1 MQRFD
6 RSFVPPPSLLQG
18 PEASAGRQALA
29 RIFLAEPTRRA
40 QTRALELS
48 LDLDEASVHVSLSRL
63 FRGKCAFCERAVTTS
78 HYRFRPGPGA
88 IPAERAPDAHLYY
101 IWLSSAWENIY
112 SICEDCRP
120 DRPEYFPVRGRRSPL
135 PGELQ
140 LETYVAENQGTWPG
154 YPLKERHVLLDPCER
169 IRLADHLSVDLS
181 GELSALTERGRETI
195 AHFKLN
201 RPQLFRQRGRK
212 LKVYFDELIDIGLP
226 AQEEGMSSFPPL
238 LDFAALEFGGLW
250 YLLCRRIVLELS
262 PTPVAPRALSSGRIC
277 ATLRRVLESLG
288 NEDWCGGLET
298 RLAFPVVQRLSP
310 TSEPAQPLPR
320 EYSSL
325 ASIHLSNFKGIEAL
339 ELLMPPT
346 QETPASSSK
355 PARPALLILGENA
368 AGKSSILEA
377 TALAL
382 CSEEARAQLPVDV
395 AALPLDPELLG
406 AGQMPRC
413 TSATVALTFQDGSQR
428 ELTIAGGDYWLEGA
442 PITPPV
448 FAYGAFR
455 QYQKQVRRYSP
466 GKSIINLFDA
476 TALLSNPEKWLLGLK
491 QVEFDGVVRTLRDI
505 LSIEGEFEVMER
517 DFENQRC
524 LIVTAAA
531 GSRALCRTPLS
542 LASSGYRS
550 VLAMVCDIIQGLMN
564 RRINPHFES
573 LETAQAV
580 VLIDEVEAHLHPRW
594 KIQIMGALRSALPN
608 VTFIA
613 TTHDPLC
620 LRGMREGEVIVM
632 QRVASE
638 DNPDSDWPVMVE
650 QVVRLPNVSQLTI
663 EQLLTSDFF
672 SLTSTDQP
680 DTERE
685 LAMFADL
692 LAAREQGQPLSDAQ
706 QQAWSR
712 FERDISDALPV
723 GATEVQRLVQEAVV
737 EYLQNRRQVSAL
749 KLGELRKESKK
760 RILAVLEGI

>member
-1 MQRFD
+1 M
-6 RSFVPPPSLLQG
+6 
-18 PEASAGRQALA
+18 
-29 RIFLAEPTRRA
+29 PT
-40 QTRALELS
+40 
-48 LDLDEASVHVSLSRL
+48 
-63 FRGKCAFCERAVTTS
+63 
-78 HYRFRPGPGA
+78 
-88 IPAERAPDAHLYY
+88 
-101 IWLSSAWENIY
+101 
-112 SICEDCRP
+112 
-120 DRPEYFPVRGRRSPL
+120 
-135 PGELQ
+135 ELQ
-140 LETYVAENQGTWPG
+140 LETYVLENLGTWPG

-169 IRLADHLSVDLS
+169 INIADHLSVDLS

-195 AHFKLN
+195 THFKLN
-201 RPQLFRQRGRK
+201 RGQLLKQRASK
-212 LKVYFDELIDIGLP
+212 LKVYFDELIDEQLSRS
-226 AQEEGMSSFPPL
+226 EEDKLFPPV
-238 LDFAALEFGGLW
+238 LDFAAMEFGGLW

-262 PTPVAPRALSSGRIC
+262 PARVPPLALSPGRIG
-277 ATLRRVLESLG
+277 ATLRTIVRNLSFQ
-288 NEDWCGGLET
+288 DWCGGLEA
-298 RLAFPVVQRLSP
+298 RLALADVQRLVQAP
-310 TSEPAQPLPR
+310 EPPSALPR
-320 EYSSL
+320 EYSPL
-325 ASIHLSNFKGIEAL
+325 ASVHLNNFKGIEQL
-339 ELLMPPT
+339 ELLMPSAQEAPT
-346 QETPASSSK
+346 PNVRPAQ
-355 PARPALLILGENA
+355 PALLVLGENA

-382 CSEEARAQLPVDV
+382 CSEEARAQLPIDV
-395 AALPLDPELLG
+395 ASLPLDPELLG
-406 AGQMPRC
+406 AGQVPRC
-413 TSATVALTFQDGSQR
+413 TSATVTVTFQNASKR
-428 ELTIAGGDYWLEGA
+428 ELIIAGGTYWHEGT
-442 PITPPV
+442 PIAPPV

-466 GKSIINLFDA
+466 GKSIINLFDS

-491 QVEFDGVVRTLRDI
+491 QVEFDSVVRALRDI

-531 GSRALCRTPLS
+531 GSQALCRTPLS

-620 LRGMREGEVIVM
+620 LRGMRDGEVIVM
-632 QRVASE
+632 QRVASA
-638 DNPDSDWPVMVE
+638 DNPDSEWPVMVE
-650 QVVRLPNVSQLTI
+650 QVIRLPNVSQLTI

-672 SLTSTDQP
+672 SLSSTDQP

-692 LAAREQGQPLSDAQ
+692 LAARERGQPLSDAQ

-737 EYLQNRRQVSAL
+737 EYLQNRRQASAL
-749 KLGELRKESKK
+749 KLGELREKSRQ
-760 RILAVLEGI
+760 RILAILEGI

>member
-6 RSFVPPPSLLQG
+6 RSFVPPPSLLQSR
-18 PEASAGRQALA
+18 EANASRQAMVDYFLAGR
-29 RIFLAEPTRRA
+29 TKRA
-40 QTRALELS
+40 QTRAPELG
-48 LDLDEASVHVSLSRL
+48 LDLDDASVQAGLSRL
-63 FRGKCAFCERAVTTS
+63 FRGKCAFCESMLPTS
-78 HYRFRPGPGA
+78 SYLFRPVAPVR
-88 IPAERAPDAHLYY
+88 PAARTPEANLYY
-101 IWLSSAWENIY
+101 IWLNSAWENIY
-112 SICEDCRP
+112 PICKGCE
-120 DRPEYFPVRGRRSPL
+120 PERSDYFRVFGRRSPL
-135 PGELQ
+135 PTEFQ
-140 LETYVAENQGTWPG
+140 LNAYVSENLGAWRD
-154 YPLKERHVLLDPCER
+154 YPLKERPVLLDPCER
-169 IRLADHLSVDLS
+169 VNLARHLSVDLG
-181 GELSALTERGRETI
+181 GELFALTERGRETI
-195 AHFKLN
+195 SHFKLN
-201 RPQLFRQRGRK
+201 RAGLLKRRARK
-212 LKVYFDELIDIGLP
+212 LKAYFDELIDVELYRP
-226 AQEEGMSSFPPL
+226 EEDKSPPPV

-250 YLLCRRIVLELS
+250 YLLCRRIAGELS
-262 PTPVAPRALSSGRIC
+262 PTTVQSLALSPERIY
-277 ATLRRVLESLG
+277 ATLRTLARSLSFQ
-288 NEDWCGGLET
+288 DWTGGLEA
-298 RLAFPVVQRLSP
+298 RLASAPVQRFAEAP
-310 TSEPAQPLPR
+310 EPPQLLPR
-320 EYSSL
+320 EYFLL
-325 ASIHLSNFKGIEAL
+325 ASIHLNNFKGIEQL
-339 ELLMPPT
+339 DLSMPLA
-346 QETPASSSK
+346 QEASAPNRR

-382 CSEEARAQLPVDV
+382 CTDEAREQLPVDI
-395 AALPLDPELLG
+395 ASLPLDPELLG
-406 AGQMPRC
+406 AGRVPRC
-413 TSATVALTFQDGSQR
+413 TSATVTVTFQDSSKR
-428 ELTIAGGDYWLEGA
+428 ELTIAGGGYWPEGT
-442 PITPPV
+442 PIAPPV

-491 QVEFDGVVRTLRDI
+491 QVEFDSVVRALRDI

-517 DFENQRC
+517 DVENQRC

-531 GSRALCRTPLS
+531 GSQARCRTPLS

-564 RRINPHFES
+564 RRINPYFES

-620 LRGMREGEVIVM
+620 LRGMQDGEVIVM

-650 QVVRLPNVSQLTI
+650 QVIRLPNVSQLTI

-685 LAMFADL
+685 LAMLADL
-692 LAAREQGQPLSDAQ
+692 LAAREQGQPLSEAQ
-706 QQAWSR
+706 QHAWSR

-737 EYLQNRRQVSAL
+737 EYLQNRRRTSAL
-749 KLGELRKESKK
+749 KLRELRETSKK

>member
-6 RSFVPPPSLLQG
+6 RSSVPPPSLLRSR
-18 PEASAGRQALA
+18 EASAGREALA
-29 RIFLAEPTRRA
+29 DYFLTDMTMRA
-40 QTRALELS
+40 QSRAPQLGF
-48 LDLDEASVHVSLSRL
+48 DLDDASVRVSLSRL
-63 FRGKCAFCERAVTTS
+63 FHGKCAFCERVVPTS
-78 HYRFRPGPGA
+78 TYRFRPDAGA
-88 IPAERAPDAHLYY
+88 SPLERPADAHLYY
-101 IWLSSAWENIY
+101 AWLSSAWENLY
-112 SICEDCRP
+112 PICKGCEP
-120 DRPEYFPVRGRRSPL
+120 DRPDYFPVRGKRSPL
-135 PGELQ
+135 PSERQLQ
-140 LETYVAENQGTWPG
+140 AYVSDNSGLWCD

-169 IRLADHLSVDLS
+169 IDLVLHLSVDLS
-181 GELSALTERGRETI
+181 GELHALSERASETI

-201 RPQLFRQRGRK
+201 RVQLLKLRRNK
-212 LKVYFDELIDIGLP
+212 LKAYSAELIDHWFSQREEDRQTPGL
-226 AQEEGMSSFPPL
+226 F
-238 LDFAALEFGGLW
+238 DFASLDFGGLW
-250 YLLCRRIVLELS
+250 YLLCRRI
-262 PTPVAPRALSSGRIC
+262 AMALSTSKLPPPALGPERVE
-277 ATLRRVLESLG
+277 ATLRTLYQGASFSDWYGDLEAHLARPVAEQLAPFPERSRSLPRDYPLLESIRF
-288 NEDWCGGLET
+288 N
-298 RLAFPVVQRLSP
+298 
-310 TSEPAQPLPR
+310 
-320 EYSSL
+320 
-325 ASIHLSNFKGIEAL
+325 NFKGIEQL
-339 ELLMPPT
+339 ELQMPVVQSAQAPS
-346 QETPASSSK
+346 AKSD
-355 PARPALLILGENA
+355 RPALLILGENA

-377 TALAL
+377 AALVL
-382 CSEEARAQLPVDV
+382 CSEEACAQLPVDF
-395 AALPLDPELLG
+395 AAMPLDPVLLG
-406 AGQMPRC
+406 AGQVPQC
-413 TSATVALTFQDGSQR
+413 SSASVTATFHGAGKR
-428 ELTIAGGDYWLEGA
+428 ELTIADSIYWHEGTS
-442 PITPPV
+442 IVPPV

-455 QYQKQVRRYSP
+455 QYQKRVRRYSP
-466 GKSIINLFDA
+466 GRSVINLFDS
-476 TALLSNPEKWLLGLK
+476 TALLSNPEKWLLSLK
-491 QVEFDGVVRTLRDI
+491 EDDFNNVVRALRDI
-505 LSIEGEFEVMER
+505 LSIEGRFKVMER
-517 DFENQRC
+517 DIEKQRC
-524 LIVTAAA
+524 LIVTPAA
-531 GSRALCRTPLS
+531 GSQVLYRTPLS

-594 KIQIMGALRSALPN
+594 KIRIMGALRRTLPN

-620 LRGMREGEVIVM
+620 VRGMQDGEVIVM

-692 LAAREQGQPLSDAQ
+692 LVAREQGQPLSDAQ
-706 QQAWSR
+706 QHAWSR

-737 EYLQNRRQVSAL
+737 EYLQNRRQASAL
-749 KLGELRKESKK
+749 KLRELRKESKK

>member
-6 RSFVPPPSLLQG
+6 RSSVPPPSLLQG
-18 PEASAGRQALA
+18 PEASASRQALA
-29 RIFLAEPTRRA
+29 DYFLSDPTERA
-40 QTRALELS
+40 QTRAPRFTLNLHH
-48 LDLDEASVHVSLSRL
+48 DSVDAALGRL
-63 FRGKCAFCERAVTTS
+63 FLDKCAFCESAVPTFP
-78 HYRFRPGPGA
+78 YRFRPQSGVTPVGKT
-88 IPAERAPDAHLYY
+88 PDVHLYY

-112 SICEDCRP
+112 SICADCEP
-120 DRPEYFPVRGRRSPL
+120 DRPGHFPVLDKRVSVPT
-135 PGELQ
+135 EKQ
-140 LETYVAENQGTWPG
+140 LHDYVAENLGLWRSHP
-154 YPLKERHVLLDPCER
+154 PKERNLLLDPCEDGR
-169 IRLADHLSVDLS
+169 FETHLCADLS
-181 GELSALTERGRETI
+181 GRLFPLTERASETI
-195 AHFKLN
+195 AHFKLD
-201 RPQLFRQRGRK
+201 RPELVERRAGMLQKYFRILIDETLPQLRQDR
-212 LKVYFDELIDIGLP
+212 LAAAPI
-226 AQEEGMSSFPPL
+226 
-238 LDFAALEFGGLW
+238 LDFEPLEFGGLW
-250 YLLCRRIVLELS
+250 YLLCRSIASLLMPVGAQRLSLSPVGLGTTFRKIVLGKGYES
-262 PTPVAPRALSSGRIC
+262 R
-277 ATLRRVLESLG
+277 LE
-288 NEDWCGGLET
+288 GLET
-298 RLAFPVVQRLSP
+298 RLGEQLWKDISRDPGRAPTYSP
-310 TSEPAQPLPR
+310 
-320 EYSSL
+320 L
-325 ASIHLSNFKGIEAL
+325 ASIHLSNFKGIEQL
-339 ELLMPPT
+339 ELLMPAAQKVPV
-346 QETPASSSK
+346 ENLSL
-355 PARPALLILGENA
+355 ARPALLILGENA

-382 CSEEARAQLPVDV
+382 CTDEARAQLPVDI
-395 AALPLDPELLG
+395 ASLPLDPELLG
-406 AGQMPRC
+406 AGQVPRC
-413 TSATVALTFQDGSQR
+413 TSATVTVTFQNASKR
-428 ELTIAGGDYWLEGA
+428 ELTISGGAYWHEGT
-442 PITPPV
+442 PIAPPV

-466 GKSIINLFDA
+466 GKSVINLFDS

-491 QVEFDGVVRTLRDI
+491 EPEFDSVVRALRDI
-505 LSIEGEFEVMER
+505 LSIEGEFKVVER

-531 GSRALCRTPLS
+531 GSQALCRTPLS

-620 LRGMREGEVIVM
+620 LRGMQDGEVIVM
-632 QRVASE
+632 QRVASA
-638 DNPDSDWPVMVE
+638 DNPDSEWPVMVE
-650 QVVRLPNVSQLTI
+650 QVIRLPNVSQLTI

-672 SLTSTDQP
+672 SLSSTDQP

-692 LAAREQGQPLSDAQ
+692 LAARERGQPLSDAQ

-737 EYLQNRRQVSAL
+737 EYLQNRRQASAL
-749 KLGELRKESKK
+749 KLGELREKSRQ
-760 RILAVLEGI
+760 RILAILEGI

>member
-1 MQRFD
+1 MEQQLWKVISRD
-6 RSFVPPPSLLQG
+6 PGR
-18 PEASAGRQALA
+18 AS
-29 RIFLAEPTRRA
+29 
-40 QTRALELS
+40 S
-48 LDLDEASVHVSLSRL
+48 
-63 FRGKCAFCERAVTTS
+63 
-78 HYRFRPGPGA
+78 Y
-88 IPAERAPDAHLYY
+88 
-101 IWLSSAWENIY
+101 
-112 SICEDCRP
+112 
-120 DRPEYFPVRGRRSPL
+120 SPL
-135 PGELQ
+135 
-140 LETYVAENQGTWPG
+140 VS
-154 YPLKERHVLLDPCER
+154 
-169 IRLADHLSVDLS
+169 IRL
-181 GELSALTERGRETI
+181 
-195 AHFKLN
+195 N
-201 RPQLFRQRGRK
+201 
-212 LKVYFDELIDIGLP
+212 
-226 AQEEGMSSFPPL
+226 
-238 LDFAALEFGGLW
+238 
-250 YLLCRRIVLELS
+250 
-262 PTPVAPRALSSGRIC
+262 
-277 ATLRRVLESLG
+277 
-288 NEDWCGGLET
+288 
-298 RLAFPVVQRLSP
+298 
-310 TSEPAQPLPR
+310 
-320 EYSSL
+320 
-325 ASIHLSNFKGIEAL
+325 NFKGIEEL
-339 ELLMPPT
+339 ELLMPAA
-346 QETPASSSK
+346 QEAPASSPK
-355 PARPALLILGENA
+355 PTQPALLILGENA

-382 CSEEARAQLPVDV
+382 CTEQARAQLPVDV
-395 AALPLDPELLG
+395 ASLPLDPELLG
-406 AGQMPRC
+406 AGLVPRC
-413 TSATVALTFQDGSQR
+413 ASATVTVTFEDASQR
-428 ELTIAGGDYWLEGA
+428 ELTIAGAGYRPAGTA
-442 PITPPV
+442 IAPPV

-491 QVEFDGVVRTLRDI
+491 QVEFDSVVRALRDI

-517 DFENQRC
+517 DFANQRC

-531 GSRALCRTPLS
+531 GSRTLCRTPLS

-550 VLAMVCDIIQGLMN
+550 VLAMVCDIIQGLMS

-573 LETAQAV
+573 LESAQAV

-692 LAAREQGQPLSDAQ
+692 LAAREQGQPLSEAQ
-706 QQAWSR
+706 DHAWSR
-712 FERDISDALPV
+712 FQRDISDALPV

-737 EYLQNRRQVSAL
+737 EYLQNRRQASAL
-749 KLGELRKESKK
+749 KLVELRQESKK
-760 RILAVLEGI
+760 RILAVLGGI

>member
-6 RSFVPPPSLLQG
+6 RSFVPPPSWLQSR
-18 PEASAGRQALA
+18 EASVSRQAVA
-29 RIFLAEPTRRA
+29 DYFLADQTKRA
-40 QTRALELS
+40 QTRAPELDFN
-48 LDLDEASVHVSLSRL
+48 LDHPSVHVSLDRL
-63 FRGKCAFCERAVTTS
+63 FHGKCAFCERRGPTS
-78 HYRFRPGPGA
+78 FYRFRPGEGVSPV
-88 IPAERAPDAHLYY
+88 EHTPDAHLYY
-101 IWLSSAWENIY
+101 FWLSNAWENIY
-112 SICEDCRP
+112 PICNGCEP
-120 DRPEYFPVRGRRSPL
+120 DRPGYFPVRGTRSPL
-135 PGELQ
+135 PTQGQ
-140 LETYVAENQGTWPG
+140 LEAYAAESLGEWRD
-154 YPLKERHVLLDPCER
+154 YPLKERHLLLDPCER
-169 IRLADHLSVDLS
+169 VSIARHLSVNLS
-181 GELSALTERGRETI
+181 GELLALTGRARETI
-195 AHFKLN
+195 SHFKLN
-201 RPQLFRQRGRK
+201 RSQLVEQRRSR
-212 LKVYFDELIDIGLP
+212 LQSYFDELLYERLP
-226 AQEEGMSSFPPL
+226 EVEEDKVPFPPV
-238 LDFAALEFGGLW
+238 LDFSSLEFGGLW
-250 YLLCRRIVLELS
+250 YLLCRRILLALS
-262 PTPVAPRALSSGRIC
+262 PTKVQPLALS
-277 ATLRRVLESLG
+277 LRRIHWTFHAIAL
-288 NEDWCGGLET
+288 NPDFEDWREGLEA
-298 RLAFPVVQRLSP
+298 RLALPIVK
-310 TSEPAQPLPR
+310 TPAQALKPSQSFPR
-320 EYSSL
+320 EYSPL
-325 ASIHLSNFKGIEAL
+325 ASIHLSNFKGIEHL
-339 ELLMPPT
+339 ELLMPSA
-346 QETPASSSK
+346 QDYPASSVK
-355 PARPALLILGENA
+355 PVQPALLILGENA

-377 TALAL
+377 SALAL

-395 AALPLDPELLG
+395 ASLPLDPELLG
-406 AGQMPRC
+406 AGLVPRC
-413 TSATVALTFQDGSQR
+413 TSATVTVTFQDSSKR
-428 ELTIAGGDYWLEGA
+428 ELTIAGGGYWPEGT

-466 GKSIINLFDA
+466 GKSVINLFDA
-476 TALLSNPEKWLLGLK
+476 TALLSNPEKWLLSLK
-491 QVEFDGVVRTLRDI
+491 PVEFDNVVRALRDI

-517 DFENQRC
+517 DVENQRC
-524 LIVTAAA
+524 LIVTATA
-531 GSRALCRTPLS
+531 GSRTLCRTPLS

-564 RRINPHFES
+564 RRINPYFES

-650 QVVRLPNVSQLTI
+650 QVIRLPNVSQLTI

-706 QQAWSR
+706 QHAWSR

>member
-1 MQRFD
+1 MQLFD
-6 RSFVPPPSLLQG
+6 RGSVPPPSFLQSR
-18 PEASAGRQALA
+18 EAVASRQALA
-29 RIFLAEPTRRA
+29 DYFLMDPVKRA
-40 QTRALELS
+40 QTRTPG
-48 LDLDEASVHVSLSRL
+48 LDLNLDHESVHTSLGRL
-63 FRGKCAFCERAVTTS
+63 FRGKCAFCESMTRNFP
-78 HYRFRPGPGA
+78 YRFRPSTGA
-88 IPAERAPDAHLYY
+88 ISTQKTPDDHLYY
-101 IWLSSAWENIY
+101 IWLSNAWENIY
-112 SICEDCRP
+112 SICQGCV
-120 DRPEYFPVRGRRSPL
+120 PERLDYFPVLGRRAPL
-135 PGELQ
+135 PRKHQ
-140 LETYVAENQGTWPG
+140 LLNYVAENLGLWRDF
-154 YPLKERHVLLDPCER
+154 PLQERHDLLDPCEQSNVEAFPYADLTG
-169 IRLADHLSVDLS
+169 RLFASKLRTQ
-181 GELSALTERGRETI
+181 ATI
-195 AHFKLN
+195 DHFKLN
-201 RPQLFRQRGRK
+201 RSELIERRRSVLGA
-212 LKVYFDELIDIGLP
+212 YFDELINHTIRMMRLADPESLSI
-226 AQEEGMSSFPPL
+226 FN
-238 LDFAALEFGGLW
+238 FAELEFGGLW
-250 YLLCRRIVLELS
+250 YQLCRRIAQELA
-262 PTPVAPRALSSGRIC
+262 PVKSKRLSLSRGDILANFVTIARSEGYDS
-277 ATLRRVLESLG
+277 RRE
-288 NEDWCGGLET
+288 GLEM
-298 RLAFPVVQRLSP
+298 RLDKYSQEWTLYPLRLR
-310 TSEPAQPLPR
+310 Q
-320 EYSSL
+320 SSL
-325 ASIHLSNFKGIEAL
+325 LASPSLVSIFLKNFKGIEQL
-339 ELLMPPT
+339 ELLMPPA
-346 QETPASSSK
+346 QETPIPNVK
-355 PARPALLILGENA
+355 PSRPALLILGENA

-476 TALLSNPEKWLLGLK
+476 TALLSNPEKWLLSLK
-491 QVEFDGVVRTLRDI
+491 PVEFDSVVRALRDI

-517 DFENQRC
+517 DVENQRC
-524 LIVTAAA
+524 LIVTATA
-531 GSRALCRTPLS
+531 GSRTLCRTPLS

-564 RRINPHFES
+564 RRINPYFES

-706 QQAWSR
+706 QHAWSR

>member
-1 MQRFD
+1 M
-6 RSFVPPPSLLQG
+6 
-18 PEASAGRQALA
+18 
-29 RIFLAEPTRRA
+29 
-40 QTRALELS
+40 
-48 LDLDEASVHVSLSRL
+48 
-63 FRGKCAFCERAVTTS
+63 
-78 HYRFRPGPGA
+78 
-88 IPAERAPDAHLYY
+88 
-101 IWLSSAWENIY
+101 
-112 SICEDCRP
+112 
-120 DRPEYFPVRGRRSPL
+120 
-135 PGELQ
+135 
-140 LETYVAENQGTWPG
+140 
-154 YPLKERHVLLDPCER
+154 
-169 IRLADHLSVDLS
+169 
-181 GELSALTERGRETI
+181 
-195 AHFKLN
+195 
-201 RPQLFRQRGRK
+201 
-212 LKVYFDELIDIGLP
+212 
-226 AQEEGMSSFPPL
+226 
-238 LDFAALEFGGLW
+238 
-250 YLLCRRIVLELS
+250 
-262 PTPVAPRALSSGRIC
+262 
-277 ATLRRVLESLG
+277 
-288 NEDWCGGLET
+288 
-298 RLAFPVVQRLSP
+298 
-310 TSEPAQPLPR
+310 
-320 EYSSL
+320 
-325 ASIHLSNFKGIEAL
+325 
-339 ELLMPPT
+339 
-346 QETPASSSK
+346 
-355 PARPALLILGENA
+355 
-368 AGKSSILEA
+368 
-377 TALAL
+377 
-382 CSEEARAQLPVDV
+382 
-395 AALPLDPELLG
+395 
-406 AGQMPRC
+406 
-413 TSATVALTFQDGSQR
+413 
-428 ELTIAGGDYWLEGA
+428 
-442 PITPPV
+442 
-448 FAYGAFR
+448 
-455 QYQKQVRRYSP
+455 
-466 GKSIINLFDA
+466 
-476 TALLSNPEKWLLGLK
+476 GLK